1 MLKQTVSTRRL
12 CRAGLIAGLYT
23 ALTYAFLPFAFGP
36 FQIRPAEALCLLPLF
51 FPESVVALFIGC
63 ALANI
68 ASPMLYDLVFGS
80 LTTLVAGVC
89 TFFVGKLLKTD
100 TAKIAVG
107 GIFPVLLNAI
117 VIPFMLVFFYDGGV
131 GANGFFVAYIPYFL
145 SILLTQA
152 VWVYAL
158 GAPMYFSVQRLQKRG
173 VKFFT

>member
-1 MLKQTVSTRRL
+1 MLPERIKYCTNEELDQLCEELRTIIYDTVMQCGGHLASNL
-12 CRAGLIAGLYT
+12 GAV
-23 ALTYAFLPFAFGP
+23 
-36 FQIRPAEALCLLPLF
+36 
-51 FPESVVALFIGC
+51 ESVVALFIGC
-63 ALANI
+63 ALANL

-80 LTTLVAGVC
+80 LTTLVAGLC

-100 TAKIAVG
+100 KAKIAIG

-131 GANGFFVAYIPYFL
+131 GANGFFVAYTPYFL

-158 GAPMYFSVQRLQKRG
+158 GTPMYFSVKRLQNRG